1 VERDGRTGDRAEVS
15 DAAMPAMGARPAPAA
30 QAVAAAATE
39 RKPTMKDRIETLLAT
54 VFGGIFLV
62 LSVVVAVETISR
74 KLFNVSLQGADELG
88 GYALAV
94 GSTIAFS
101 LALMG
106 RNHIRVD
113 VFHDKFPRAMQA
125 ALNWLSIVSLAAL
138 GAFIAWIAFKVI
150 GDTLQYGS
158 TAQTPWAT
166 PLIWPQGVWYAGL
179 VTFALVAAGYA
190 VRATLLLLT
199 DRIDLLNH
207 DFHPKS
213 AKEELKEELE
223 DLAQRQAGSQGETK

>member
-1 VERDGRTGDRAEVS
+1 MNAMVDRSTVIAS
-15 DAAMPAMGARPAPAA
+15 PPGG
-30 QAVAAAATE
+30 AAAAHKGT
-39 RKPTMKDRIETLLAT
+39 PMKDRIESALAT
-54 VFGGIFLV
+54 VFGLIFLG
-62 LSVVVAVETISR
+62 LALVVTVETAAR

-113 VFHDKFPRAMQA
+113 VFHEKFSPRLQA
-125 ALNWLSIVSLAAL
+125 WLNWLSIVSMAVFSV
-138 GAFIAWIAFKVI
+138 FIAVVAFKVI
-150 GDTLQYGS
+150 GDTLAYRS

-166 PLIWPQGVWYAGL
+166 PLIWPQSVWYAGL
-179 VTFALVAAGYA
+179 VIFALLATGYA
-190 VRATLLLLT
+190 LRASILLFT
-199 DRIDLLNH
+199 ARIAKLNH

-213 AKEELKEELE
+213 VKEELKEELE
-223 DLAQRQAGSQGETK
+223 DLAARSAPVEGAKP

>member
-1 VERDGRTGDRAEVS
+1 MNSAANSTEMLAAGRV
-15 DAAMPAMGARPAPAA
+15 RPAAA
-30 QAVAAAATE
+30 KPQE
-39 RKPTMKDRIETLLAT
+39 RVTMKERIENVLAT
-54 VFGGIFLV
+54 IFGLIFLG
-62 LSVVVAVETISR
+62 LAAVVTVETAAR

-113 VFHDKFPRAMQA
+113 VFHEKFSRRMQA
-125 ALNWLSIVSLAAL
+125 WLNWFSIVSLAAL
-138 GAFIAWIAFKVI
+138 GIFIAFVAFKVL
-150 GDTLQYGS
+150 GDTLQYRS

-166 PLIWPQGVWYAGL
+166 PLIWPQSVWYVGL
-179 VTFALVAAGYA
+179 VVFALVATGYA
-190 VRATLLLLT
+190 LRASKLMFTGE
-199 DRIDLLNH
+199 IDTLNH

-213 AKEELKEELE
+213 AKEELKEELD
-223 DLAQRQAGSQGETK
+223 DLAVRQASEGEKP

>member
-1 VERDGRTGDRAEVS
+1 MNAGATAQ
-15 DAAMPAMGARPAPAA
+15 AMGARPASAAGAPKGVPASNRS
-30 QAVAAAATE
+30 VS
-39 RKPTMKDRIETLLAT
+39 MKDRIENFLAT
-54 VFGGIFLV
+54 VFGGIFLL
-62 LSVVVAVETISR
+62 LSVVVVVETVSR

-94 GSTIAFS
+94 GSTISFS

-113 VFHDKFPRAMQA
+113 VFHEKFPRGLQA
-125 ALNWLSIVSLAAL
+125 ALNWLSISALALL
-138 GAFIAWIAFKVI
+138 GVFIAWVAFKVI

-166 PLIWPQGVWYAGL
+166 PLIWPQGVWFAGL
-179 VTFALVAAGYA
+179 VTFALVACGFA
-190 VRATLLLLT
+190 VRATRLLLAGQ
-199 DRIDLLNH
+199 IDTLNH

-213 AKEELKEELE
+213 AKEELKEELD
-223 DLAQRQAGSQGETK
+223 DLALRQAAEAQGGTP

>member
-1 VERDGRTGDRAEVS
+1 
-15 DAAMPAMGARPAPAA
+15 
-30 QAVAAAATE
+30 
-39 RKPTMKDRIETLLAT
+39 MKDRIETLLAT
-54 VFGGIFLV
+54 VFGGIFLT
-62 LSVVVAVETISR
+62 LSVVVAIETISR
-74 KLFNVSLQGADELG
+74 KLFNVSVQGADELG

-113 VFHDKFPRAMQA
+113 VFHERFPRGVQA
-125 ALNWLSIVSLAAL
+125 ALNWLSIVSLAAF
-138 GAFIAWIAFKVI
+138 GAFIAWVAFKVI

-166 PLIWPQGVWYAGL
+166 PLIWPQSVWYAGL
-179 VTFALVAAGYA
+179 VVFALVAIGHA
-190 VRATLLLLT
+190 VRATLLLAT
-199 DRIDLLNH
+199 SRIDTLNH

-213 AKEELKEELE
+213 TKEELKEELE
-223 DLAQRQAGSQGETK
+223 DLAQRQGGAQGDKP

>member
-1 VERDGRTGDRAEVS
+1 MQ
-15 DAAMPAMGARPAPAA
+15 AMSTAS
-30 QAVAAAATE
+30 AAAASAAATHPQ
-39 RKPTMKDRIETLLAT
+39 RSVPMKDRIETVLAT
-54 VFGGIFLV
+54 IFGGIFLL
-62 LSVVVAVETISR
+62 LSVIVAIETISR

-113 VFHDKFPRAMQA
+113 VFHDKFPRRLQA
-125 ALNWLSIVSLAAL
+125 ALNWLSITSLALL
-138 GAFIAWIAFKVI
+138 GAFIAWVAFRVIA
-150 GDTLQYGS
+150 DTLQYGS

-166 PLIWPQGVWYAGL
+166 PLIWPQSVWYAGL
-179 VTFALVAAGYA
+179 VIFALVATGYT
-190 VRATLLLLT
+190 VRATQLLLGA
-199 DRIDLLNH
+199 RIDTLNH

-213 AKEELKEELE
+213 AKEELKEELD
-223 DLAQRQAGSQGETK
+223 DLKQRQAGASEGAQS

>member
-1 VERDGRTGDRAEVS
+1 VS
-15 DAAMPAMGARPAPAA
+15 GAGAPAMDARSASAA
-30 QAVAAAATE
+30 QAAAAAATE

-74 KLFNVSLQGADELG
+74 KVFNVSLQGADELG

-199 DRIDLLNH
+199 DRIDMLNH

-223 DLAQRQAGSQGETK
+223 DLAHRQVDTQGETK

>member
-1 VERDGRTGDRAEVS
+1 
-15 DAAMPAMGARPAPAA
+15 
-30 QAVAAAATE
+30 
-39 RKPTMKDRIETLLAT
+39 MKDRIENVLAT
-54 VFGGIFLV
+54 LFGGIFLL
-62 LSVVVAVETISR
+62 LSVVVVVETLSR

-94 GSTIAFS
+94 GSTLSFS

-113 VFHDKFPRAMQA
+113 VFHEKFPRGLQA
-125 ALNWLSIVSLAAL
+125 ALNWLSVCALALL
-138 GAFIAWIAFKVI
+138 GAFIAWVAFKVI

-166 PLIWPQGVWYAGL
+166 PLIWPQGVWFAGL
-179 VTFALVAAGYA
+179 VTFALVAFGFA
-190 VRATLLLLT
+190 VRATQLLLAG
-199 DRIDLLNH
+199 RIDTLNH

-213 AKEELKEELE
+213 AKEELKEELD
-223 DLAQRQAGSQGETK
+223 DLALRQAAEARGDKP

>member
-1 VERDGRTGDRAEVS
+1 
-15 DAAMPAMGARPAPAA
+15 
-30 QAVAAAATE
+30 
-39 RKPTMKDRIETLLAT
+39 MKDRIETLLAT
-54 VFGGIFLV
+54 VFGGIFLT

-74 KLFNVSLQGADELG
+74 KLFNVSVQGADELG

-113 VFHDKFPRAMQA
+113 VFHERFPRGVQA
-125 ALNWLSIVSLAAL
+125 ALNWLSIVSLAAF
-138 GAFIAWIAFKVI
+138 GAFIAWVAFKVI

-166 PLIWPQGVWYAGL
+166 PLIWPQSVWYAGL
-179 VTFALVAAGYA
+179 VVFALVAIGYA
-190 VRATLLLLT
+190 VRATLLLAT
-199 DRIDLLNH
+199 RRIDTLNH

-213 AKEELKEELE
+213 TKEELKEELE
-223 DLAQRQAGSQGETK
+223 DLAQRQGGAQGDKP

>member
-1 VERDGRTGDRAEVS
+1 MDGHGRTRAGHQVN
-15 DAAMPAMGARPAPAA
+15 AATQAMGARSASEG
-30 QAVAAAATE
+30 QATAGQG
-39 RKPTMKDRIETLLAT
+39 RKVNMKDRIETLLAT
-54 VFGGIFLV
+54 VFGGIFLG
-62 LSVVVAVETISR
+62 LAVVVAVETISR

-113 VFHDKFPRAMQA
+113 VFHERFPRGVQA
-125 ALNWLSIVSLAAL
+125 ALNWLSIVMLAAL

-166 PLIWPQGVWYAGL
+166 PLIWPQGVWYLGL
-179 VTFALVAAGYA
+179 VTFALVATGYA
-190 VRATLLLLT
+190 VRATLLLAT
-199 DRIDLLNH
+199 KRIDTLNH

-223 DLAQRQAGSQGETK
+223 DLAQRQGDTQGESK

>member
-1 VERDGRTGDRAEVS
+1 MADISKLLKPV
-15 DAAMPAMGARPAPAA
+15 PARESTAPARA
-30 QAVAAAATE
+30 GSM
-39 RKPTMKDRIETLLAT
+39 RDRIETVLAT
-54 VFGGIFLV
+54 VFGSIFLG
-62 LSVVVAVETISR
+62 LAVVVTIETLVR

-94 GSTIAFS
+94 GSTLSFS

-106 RNHIRVD
+106 RAHIRVD
-113 VFHDKFPRAMQA
+113 VFHDRFPQRAQA
-125 ALNWLSIVSLAAL
+125 VLNWLSTVSMAAF
-138 GAFIAWIAFKVI
+138 GAFIAWVAFKVI

-179 VTFALVAAGYA
+179 VVFALLATGYA
-190 VRATLLLLT
+190 LRCSVLLFSGRA
-199 DRIDLLNH
+199 DLVNR

-213 AKEELKEELE
+213 AKEELTEELE
-223 DLAQRQAGSQGETK
+223 DLATRQSGEGEPR

>member
-1 VERDGRTGDRAEVS
+1 MTASVHS
-15 DAAMPAMGARPAPAA
+15 DEMLAAPPG
-30 QAVAAAATE
+30 AAAKGSQ
-39 RKPTMKDRIETLLAT
+39 RSVKDHIETVLAT
-54 VFGGIFLV
+54 VFGAIFLG
-62 LSVVVAVETISR
+62 LAVVVTVETAAR

-113 VFHDKFPRAMQA
+113 VFHEKFAPRLQA
-125 ALNWLSIVSLAAL
+125 VLNWLSIVSLAVF
-138 GAFIAWIAFKVI
+138 GAFIAFVAFKVI
-150 GDTLQYGS
+150 GDTLQYRS

-179 VTFALVAAGYA
+179 VIFALVAAGYA
-190 VRATLLLLT
+190 LRATVLLMRG
-199 DRIDLLNH
+199 RIDTLNH

-213 AKEELKEELE
+213 AKEELKEELD
-223 DLAQRQAGSQGETK
+223 DLAQRQAAEGAKP

>member
-1 VERDGRTGDRAEVS
+1 MS
-15 DAAMPAMGARPAPAA
+15 AAVWPNEAVGAAAPTA
-30 QAVAAAATE
+30 QAATAANNRRTN
-39 RKPTMKDRIETLLAT
+39 MKDRIETLLAT
-54 VFGGIFLV
+54 VFGGIFLT
-62 LSVVVAVETISR
+62 LAVVVAVETISR
-74 KLFNVSLQGADELG
+74 KVFNFSLQGADELG

-113 VFHDKFPRAMQA
+113 VFHDKFPRALQA
-125 ALNWLSIVSLAAL
+125 ALNWLSIVALAAL

-150 GDTLQYGS
+150 GDTLQYHS

-166 PLIWPQGVWYAGL
+166 PLIWPQSVWYAGL
-179 VTFALVAAGYA
+179 VIFALVAIGYA
-190 VRATLLLLT
+190 VRATALLLSN
-199 DRIDLLNH
+199 RIDTLNH

-223 DLAQRQAGSQGETK
+223 DLAHRQADMQGDKS

>member
-1 VERDGRTGDRAEVS
+1 
-15 DAAMPAMGARPAPAA
+15 
-30 QAVAAAATE
+30 
-39 RKPTMKDRIETLLAT
+39 MKDHIETVLAT
-54 VFGGIFLV
+54 VFGGIFLL
-62 LSVVVAVETISR
+62 LSVVVTVETISR
-74 KLFNVSLQGADELG
+74 KVFNVSLQGADELG

-113 VFHDKFPRAMQA
+113 VFHEKFPRAMQA
-125 ALNWLSIVSLAAL
+125 ALNWLAIVSLAAF
-138 GAFIAWIAFKVI
+138 GAFIAWVAFKVI
-150 GDTLQYGS
+150 GDTLQYRS

-179 VTFALVAAGYA
+179 VIFALVAAGYA
-190 VRATLLLLT
+190 LRATLLLLT
-199 DRIDLLNH
+199 RRIDTLNH

-213 AKEELKEELE
+213 AKEELKEELD
-223 DLAQRQAGSQGETK
+223 DLKQRQVSEATAVGGAR